1 MIFKEGELPSYEEGE
16 MMMGNIFNK
25 RDGTMDSW
33 GWYAY
38 YWMGQAYVLR
48 HKVPDQFLI
57 RGIYRKLIP
66 VRLIQNRLEVV
77 GIISI
82 GSKMG
87 GIDDFLNNLKYFPK
101 LNLDTIKFDKGPELF
116 DHSYEFRPQVYTRIR

>member
-16 MMMGNIFNK
+16 MMMGNIFDK
-25 RDGTMDSW
+25 KDGTMHSW
-33 GWYAY
+33 GWLAY
-38 YWMGQAYVLR
+38 CWMGQAYVLR
-48 HKVPDQFLI
+48 HRVPDLFLI

-66 VRLIQNRLEVV
+66 IRLMKRGLEVV
-77 GIISI
+77 GIIPI

-87 GIDDFLNNLKYFPK
+87 GNDDFLDNLKYFPK

-116 DHSYEFRPQVYTRIR
+116 DHNYEFRPEVYTCIR